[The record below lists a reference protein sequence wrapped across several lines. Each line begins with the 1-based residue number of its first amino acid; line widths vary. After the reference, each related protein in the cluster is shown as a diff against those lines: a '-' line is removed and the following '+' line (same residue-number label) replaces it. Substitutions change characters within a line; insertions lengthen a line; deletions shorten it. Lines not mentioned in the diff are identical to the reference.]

1 MLLLKQPR
9 PPLSRIE
16 RSALPD
22 IAPSFIAHLG
32 STDRASA
39 IKLSTF
45 APKRD
50 TQSLLSP
57 CSVRGA
63 RVSGGYQL
71 ADTHL
76 SLSAHTVSCPPLRR
90 RSPPQ
95 PSHAQARR
103 VRLSVGSCQL
113 PVLYVA
119 RNHHRARQAPT
130 SLPRN
135 RAPLSYNAHLRSGLA
150 LAETFAKCFGCAL
163 PRSRSLGS
171 SLRRGPCSPPL
182 ASRSS
187 LAQLSRGYYSTIAK
201 QE

>member
-63 RVSGGYQL
+63 RLSGGYQL
-71 ADTHL
+71 AYTHL

-90 RSPPQ
+90 RSPPTV
-95 PSHAQARR
+95 P
-103 VRLSVGSCQL
+103 
-113 PVLYVA
+113 
-119 RNHHRARQAPT
+119 
-130 SLPRN
+130 
-135 RAPLSYNAHLRSGLA
+135 RSGAPRAFVSGKLPASRALCCTQSPSCTTSPHLA
-150 LAETFAKCFGCAL
+150 ASEQGATILQRSFAL
-163 PRSRSLGS
+163 RPRSRGDFRKVFWLCAA
-171 SLRRGPCSPPL
+171 PIE
-182 ASRSS
+182 
-187 LAQLSRGYYSTIAK
+187 IAG
-201 QE
+201 